1 MSYTPKTWATGDTID
16 ATSMNHI
23 EQGIVSAESSGGGG
37 SVAKVT
43 VSATGYNSASK
54 RFGTVAYCY
63 NNNGAW
69 TVLSD
74 ALDIEDDYS
83 YIIYGNVQPQHTC
96 LPPLIISDDIKP
108 FLFLAD
114 TDGIIVT
121 GDISDTTEN
130 IYYSYGSFF
139 ATAYRISGSG
149 SVQFFAD

>member
-1 MSYTPKTWATGDTID
+1 MSYTPNTWTTGDTIT
-16 ATSMNHI
+16 ATKLNNI
-23 EQGIVSAESSGGGG
+23 EQGIANAGGGG
-37 SVAKVT
+37 VAKVT
-43 VSATGYNSASK
+43 VSAVGYNSASR

-83 YIIYGNVQPQHTC
+83 YIIYGYAQPQHTC
-96 LPPLIISDDIKP
+96 LPPLIISDDILP
-108 FLFLAD
+108 FLFVDAAD
-114 TDGIIVT
+114 DITVT

-149 SVQFFAD
+149 SIEFVAG